1 MAGPIPLLGLLDELR
16 DFANRRNMGQKLVGG
31 GVRGAAT
38 RGLLGLDAP
47 EDATPIQREVY
58 ENAARASAPVMG
70 LAAAP
75 AAIKTAGRAL
85 KDAPRTQALE
95 TARQNA
101 VKMLGLPEN
110 NTAMD
115 RAKAMGFEGGL
126 YHGTNKEFDAFD
138 IFELGTKTG
147 NPNARLGVFAT
158 PNTQE
163 ASRYAEGWGKEGGNV
178 LPLMIRSGKQ
188 YEMPFKELDE
198 MAMLPYRKLMS
209 SPDYD
214 PRRTVKFGDIG
225 AQKEAAQ
232 RLAKF
237 RSEAIEDINKKRK
250 DMIDAGYQS
259 VVVNKNKPTQE
270 TIVFDPSRIRS
281 RFAAF
286 DPARINENDLLA
298 SLAAMGISI
307 PMILGLLDEERVD

>member
-31 GVRGAAT
+31 GIKGAAI
-38 RGLLGLDAP
+38 RGLLGMDAP
-47 EDATPIQREVY
+47 ENATKAEREVY
-58 ENAARASAPVMG
+58 ENAARASVPVMG

-85 KDAPRTQALE
+85 KDAPRAQALE

-115 RAKAMGFEGGL
+115 RARALGFDTDVLHGQAKTPERRIYEGGFYLGTEEPSLLEMVSVKPGGGRGEGGALFAVDTPFVANSYAVPSRDRAGAVYPLIVRSSDFSQAGIPSSAGFEAIENFNRKL
-126 YHGTNKEFDAFD
+126 DKTKNRYFREQITGTNK
-138 IFELGTKTG
+138 G
-147 NPNARLGVFAT
+147 GVVF
-158 PNTQE
+158 
-163 ASRYAEGWGKEGGNV
+163 RNV
-178 LPLMIRSGKQ
+178 
-188 YEMPFKELDE
+188 ED
-198 MAMLPYRKLMS
+198 
-209 SPDYD
+209 
-214 PRRTVKFGDIG
+214 
-225 AQKEAAQ
+225 AAQ
-232 RLAKF
+232 DYGIVPA
-237 RSEAIEDINKKRK
+237 SDVYAI
-250 DMIDAGYQS
+250 
-259 VVVNKNKPTQE
+259 KNAP
-270 TIVFDPSRIRS
+270 VRS

-286 DPARINENDLLA
+286 DPARMNENDLLA

>member
-16 DFANRRNMGQKLVGG
+16 DFANRRNIGQRMVGG

-38 RGLLGLDAP
+38 RGLLGMDAP
-47 EDATPIQREVY
+47 ENATRAEREVY
-58 ENAARASAPVMG
+58 ENAARAAAPVMG

-115 RAKAMGFEGGL
+115 RARAMGFSDDV
-126 YHGTNKEFDAFD
+126 YHGTNRDVSRVEMSMA
-138 IFELGTKTG
+138 GTQTG
-147 NPNARLGVFAT
+147 NPNANLGFFST
-158 PNTQE
+158 PNKAE
-163 ASRYAEGWGKEGGNV
+163 ASRYAKDFGALEGGNV
-178 LPLMIRSGKQ
+178 MPLMVRRGEEYPISYK
-188 YEMPFKELDE
+188 EMNDL
-198 MAMLPYRKLMS
+198 AMGLFTAPGNT
-209 SPDYD
+209 
-214 PRRTVKFGDIG
+214 PRERYLSASKI
-225 AQKEAAQ
+225 
-232 RLAKF
+232 AK
-237 RSEAIEDINKKRK
+237 DKRK
-250 DMIDAGYQS
+250 QLMAEGYDTA
-259 VVVNKNKPTQE
+259 VLNKGKTFEEVISLNPAN
-270 TIVFDPSRIRS
+270 VRS

>member
-16 DFANRRNMGQKLVGG
+16 DFANRRNIGQKLVGG
-31 GVRGAAT
+31 GIKGAAI
-38 RGLLGLDAP
+38 RGLLGMDAP
-47 EDATPIQREVY
+47 ENATKAEKEVY
-58 ENAARASAPVMG
+58 ENAARAAAPVMG

-115 RAKAMGFEGGL
+115 RARAMGFEDGL
-126 YHGTNKEFDAFD
+126 YHGGTNDFPAFAVSERRNVYATDEPRIGD
-138 IFELGTKTG
+138 IYATATG
-147 NPNARLGVFAT
+147 RHSALRDINAGPNVM
-158 PNTQE
+158 
-163 ASRYAEGWGKEGGNV
+163 
-178 LPLMIRSGKQ
+178 PLM
-188 YEMPFKELDE
+188 
-198 MAMLPYRKLMS
+198 YRGNLIEVS
-209 SPDYD
+209 DQGPTGGGWVTDN
-214 PRRTVKFGDIG
+214 
-225 AQKEAAQ
+225 
-232 RLAKF
+232 LA
-237 RSEAIEDINKKRK
+237 EAI
-250 DMIDAGYQS
+250 GS
-259 VVVNKNKPTQE
+259 T
-270 TIVFDPSRIRS
+270 PSRRIYKEVPSKGFSGVKITNMDDLGGRQTQYVFPEPSVLRS

>member
-16 DFANRRNMGQKLVGG
+16 DFANRRNIGQRMVGG

-38 RGLLGLDAP
+38 RGLLGMDAP
-47 EDATPIQREVY
+47 ENATPIQREVY
-58 ENAARASAPVMG
+58 ENAARAGAPVMG

-85 KDAPRTQALE
+85 KDAPRAQALE

-115 RAKAMGFEGGL
+115 RARAMGFDTPA
-126 YHGTNKEFDAFD
+126 YRGTTADEVAGKARTFVSENPDVANQYAGYLSQFADDPKMLDAMMK
-138 IFELGTKTG
+138 L
-147 NPNARLGVFAT
+147 T
-158 PNTQE
+158 PN
-163 ASRYAEGWGKEGGNV
+163 GNV
-178 LPLMIRSGKQ
+178 MPLLVRDAAKARARTNVPD
-188 YEMPFKELDE
+188 YEMILD
-198 MAMLPYRKLMS
+198 ANQ
-209 SPDYD
+209 
-214 PRRTVKFGDIG
+214 
-225 AQKEAAQ
+225 A
-232 RLAKF
+232 
-237 RSEAIEDINKKRK
+237 
-250 DMIDAGYQS
+250 
-259 VVVNKNKPTQE
+259 
-270 TIVFDPSRIRS
+270 RS